1 MCIVH
6 ITPSMLRRAEISGN
20 FPKNVHL
27 AYTRLATWQAARPP
41 PLDSLSLLQESNLR
55 KLWNLLAIDKG
66 REISEWTQGA
76 RCVGETTRKGQL
88 DMRTRLMRSKISLL
102 FIVCAA
108 LLAFAGTA
116 MALTADPS
124 GNTAPSPTIS
134 SDKADYA
141 PGELVTLSG
150 GNWQPGESVNIKVND
165 TYGASWSRNVDVTAD
180 ASGNITDQFN
190 LPDSFVSDYDV
201 TATGSSGTATTS
213 FTDGNV
219 TYSPTRLPATGLQA
233 VTAGNSVNL
242 APDVTLTKTGGG
254 ADPVVN
260 TPITVT
266 NKTTGSLTGQTC
278 GGAGTAIPSSWLSVA
293 SPTLPQT
300 ITTSQNVTFRVSPP
314 ANASAGTYTGA
325 VELANSTTNNTN
337 AVDVCLNVSAAPTAV
352 NTTTTASSTTATY
365 GNSSAT
371 LNANVS
377 PASGPAV
384 GSGTV
389 TFTVKKGATTIGTVT
404 SGTVSAGSASA
415 NFPLSGVNA
424 DTYTILANYTAGTGF
439 NASNNSTQ
447 SPAPTLTVNKANQA
461 ALTVDS
467 PNSGTFGEHLAI
479 TTSGGSGTGALS
491 FQASGGACQIDNDNK
506 LEITSGT
513 GSCSVT
519 ATKAADDNYNS
530 VTSDA
535 HPVTV
540 QKADQAALTVDD
552 PDSGTFGQHLPI
564 VTSGGTGTGALSFQ
578 ASGGA
583 CQIDNDNKLEITSG
597 TGSCSVTATKAAD
610 DNYTAVTSAAHPV
623 TVQKADQAA
632 LTVTSPNSGTFGE
645 HLAITTSGG
654 SGTGAL
660 SFQANGG
667 ACQIDNDNKL
677 EITSGTG
684 SCSVTATK
692 AADNNYNSVTS
703 AAHPVTVQKAAQ
715 AALTVD
721 DPDSGTFGQHLP
733 IVTSGGTGTGALSFQ
748 ANGTACQIDNDNKLE
763 ITSGTGSCSVTATKA
778 ADNNY
783 NSVTSAAHPVTVQ
796 KAAQAALTVDD
807 PDNGTFGQHLT
818 ITTSGGSG
826 TGALSFQASGGAC
839 QIDNDNKLEITSGTG
854 SCSVTATKAADD
866 NYTAV
871 TSAAHPVTV
880 NKANQAALTVDSP
893 NSGTFGEH
901 LPIVTS
907 GGTGTGALSFQA
919 SGGACQIDNDNKLE
933 ITSGTGSCSV
943 TATKAADNNY
953 NSVTSDA
960 HPVTVQKADQ
970 AALTVDDPDSGTFGQ
985 HLAI

>member
-1 MCIVH
+1 
-6 ITPSMLRRAEISGN
+6 
-20 FPKNVHL
+20 
-27 AYTRLATWQAARPP
+27 
-41 PLDSLSLLQESNLR
+41 
-55 KLWNLLAIDKG
+55 
-66 REISEWTQGA
+66 
-76 RCVGETTRKGQL
+76 
-88 DMRTRLMRSKISLL
+88 MRTKLRSKISLL

-424 DTYTILANYTAGTGF
+424 DTYTIEAAYNAGTGF

-447 SPAPTLTVNKANQA
+447 SPTPTLTVNKKAITVTPDSGQSKVYGQA
-461 ALTVDS
+461 DPTLTYSSSPALESGDSFSGALSRAPGNNVGNYAINLGTLSAGTNYNLNLSATPVNFEITAKSITITPDSVQSKVYGQADPTLTYSSSPALESGDSFSGALSRAPGNNVGNYAINLGTLSAGTNYNLNLSATPVNFAITAKALTISGLSAQNKVYDGNATATITGS
-467 PNSGTFGEHLAI
+467 PSLVGVISPDNVSLSGTASGTFNNASVGDNKPVAVSGLSLAGAGAGNYSLTPLVLSANI
-479 TTSGGSGTGALS
+479 TAWNFSGFYQPIDMLDSMGDPVVNTVKNGATVPFKFELFAGNELTSTTSINQPLTAKSINCATLAGDTEDPIEL
-491 FQASGGACQIDNDNK
+491 
-506 LEITSGT
+506 
-513 GSCSVT
+513 T
-519 ATKAADDNYNS
+519 AT
-530 VTSDA
+530 
-535 HPVTV
+535 
-540 QKADQAALTVDD
+540 
-552 PDSGTFGQHLPI
+552 
-564 VTSGGTGTGALSFQ
+564 GGTVLRYDTTGGQFIYNWQTPKKVGT
-578 ASGGA
+578 
-583 CQIDNDNKLEITSG
+583 C
-597 TGSCSVTATKAAD
+597 
-610 DNYTAVTSAAHPV
+610 YAVT
-623 TVQKADQAA
+623 
-632 LTVTSPNSGTFGE
+632 
-645 HLAITTSGG
+645 ITANDG
-654 SGTGAL
+654 SFKTAY
-660 SFQANGG
+660 F
-667 ACQIDNDNKL
+667 KL
-677 EITSGTG
+677 
-684 SCSVTATK
+684 K
-692 AADNNYNSVTS
+692 
-703 AAHPVTVQKAAQ
+703 
-715 AALTVD
+715 
-721 DPDSGTFGQHLP
+721 
-733 IVTSGGTGTGALSFQ
+733 
-748 ANGTACQIDNDNKLE
+748 
-763 ITSGTGSCSVTATKA
+763 
-778 ADNNY
+778 
-783 NSVTSAAHPVTVQ
+783 
-796 KAAQAALTVDD
+796 
-807 PDNGTFGQHLT
+807 
-818 ITTSGGSG
+818 
-826 TGALSFQASGGAC
+826 
-839 QIDNDNKLEITSGTG
+839 
-854 SCSVTATKAADD
+854 
-866 NYTAV
+866 
-871 TSAAHPVTV
+871 
-880 NKANQAALTVDSP
+880 
-893 NSGTFGEH
+893 
-901 LPIVTS
+901 
-907 GGTGTGALSFQA
+907 
-919 SGGACQIDNDNKLE
+919 
-933 ITSGTGSCSV
+933 
-943 TATKAADNNY
+943 
-953 NSVTSDA
+953 
-960 HPVTVQKADQ
+960 
-970 AALTVDDPDSGTFGQ
+970 
-985 HLAI
+985 